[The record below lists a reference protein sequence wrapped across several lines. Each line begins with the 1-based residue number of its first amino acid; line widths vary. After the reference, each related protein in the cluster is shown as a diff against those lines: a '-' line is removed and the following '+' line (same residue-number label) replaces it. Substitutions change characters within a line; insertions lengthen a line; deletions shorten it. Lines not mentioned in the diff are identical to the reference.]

1 MRSTTTDPFDDVP
14 LAPVRD
20 AALEAARHLGCEHAD
35 VRVEAIRTQHVTVR
49 DAKLETDADE
59 AIRGLGIR
67 VVRDGWMG
75 FAGTIELTA
84 DGAAGAVALAVE
96 LARASATAGAQRVSL
111 ASEPS
116 HGVSSWTA
124 PYEIDPTGVPNH
136 EKAALLESWSGSLL
150 AHPSVEHVV
159 ASVEAVRE
167 TKHYADLAGTV
178 TTQRRVRIH
187 PVVEVFGRDRSG
199 EGDSVRSLAP
209 PVGRGW
215 EYLLGEGFD
224 HTGDHAELG
233 DLLAEKLSAPA
244 VEPGRYDLVVDPSN
258 LWLTIHESVGHA
270 LELDRALGFEAAYAG
285 TSFATPDGLGRLRY
299 GSPAMTVTGDRT
311 VPHGLATVAYDD
323 EGVTAQSFPL
333 VTEGVLTGFQVDRAT
348 AALAGLDRS
357 NGCAYACSPLNIPI
371 QRMANVSL
379 APAAGEGPTTSDL
392 LDALGDGLFVVG
404 DRSWSIDMERHNFQF
419 SAQRFV
425 RIRHGRPAG
434 QVRFAAYQGSTTDFW
449 ASLEAVGGHSTFVLG
464 GALNCGKG
472 QPGQSAPVSH
482 GCPAALFRRVNVLSS
497 RSEAGR

>member
-1 MRSTTTDPFDDVP
+1 MNALGTEP
-14 LAPVRD
+14 LGDLPLEEIRD
-20 AALEAARHLGCEHAD
+20 AALETARRLGCEHAD
-35 VRVEAIRTQHVTVR
+35 VRIEAIRTQRMVLR
-49 DAKLETDADE
+49 DAVVETDADE
-59 AIRGLGIR
+59 SVRGLGVR
-67 VVRDGWMG
+67 VVRNGSIG

-84 DGAAGAVALAVE
+84 AGAVGAVGVAVE
-96 LARASATAGAQRVSL
+96 LARASSAAGGRPVAL
-111 ASEPS
+111 APEPS
-116 HGVSSWTA
+116 HGVVSWTS
-124 PYEIDPTGVPNH
+124 PHEIDPTSVPSH
-136 EKAALLESWSGSLL
+136 EKAALLESWSGALL
-150 AHPSVEHVV
+150 AQPSVEHVL

-167 TKHYADLAGTV
+167 VKHYADVSGTV
-178 TTQRRVRIH
+178 TTQRRVRVH

-199 EGDSVRSLAP
+199 EGDSVRTLAP

-224 HTGDHAELG
+224 HAGEQAELG
-233 DLLAEKLSAPA
+233 ELLAEKLAAPT
-244 VEPGRYDLVVDPSN
+244 VEPGEYDLVIDPSN

-311 VPHGLATVAYDD
+311 VPYGLATVAYDD
-323 EGVTAQSFPL
+323 EGVAAQSFPL
-333 VTEGVLTGFQVDRAT
+333 VTEGVLVGYQLDRAT
-348 AALAGLDRS
+348 AAAAGLTRS
-357 NGCAYACSPLNIPI
+357 NGCAYACSPLHIPI

-379 APAAGEGPTTSDL
+379 APAPSEGPTTAEL
-392 LDALGDGLFVVG
+392 LAALGDGLYVVG

-425 RIRHGRPAG
+425 RIRHGHPAG

-449 ASLEAVGGHSTFVLG
+449 GRLEAVGGRGTYVLG